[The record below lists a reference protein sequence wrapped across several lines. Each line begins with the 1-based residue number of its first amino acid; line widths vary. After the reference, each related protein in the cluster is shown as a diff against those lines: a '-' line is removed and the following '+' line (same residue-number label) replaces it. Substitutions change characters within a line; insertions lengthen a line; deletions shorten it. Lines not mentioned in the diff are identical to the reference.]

1 MSLLLT
7 PNTAIESSFES
18 SAVDLSFGDPPPLF
32 SAEMN
37 PGVFADSNVLEGNT
51 ESDVLDGNTESGVLE
66 SNTHSGVLNGN
77 TEFGV
82 LEGNTHSDVLE
93 GNTESDVLEGNTH
106 SDVLDGNTES
116 GVLEGNTHSK
126 EWSDATDSK
135 EWSDATLRAY
145 VMLDLTSVVLY
156 EDYTLS
162 LLLQNYTG
170 DVTIRTSRHVR
181 LHSHPHA

>member
-37 PGVFADSNVLEGNT
+37 PGIFAD
-51 ESDVLDGNTESGVLE
+51 
-66 SNTHSGVLNGN
+66 SGVLNGN
-77 TEFGV
+77 TESGV

-93 GNTESDVLEGNTH
+93 GNTH
-106 SDVLDGNTES
+106 S
-116 GVLEGNTHSK
+116 GVLEGNTTDSKEWSDTTDSKEWSDTTDSK

-135 EWSDATLRAY
+135 LWGAPTLRAY

>member
-18 SAVDLSFGDPPPLF
+18 SAVDLSFGDPPLLF

-66 SNTHSGVLNGN
+66 GNTHSGVLDGN

-82 LEGNTHSDVLE
+82 LEGNT
-93 GNTESDVLEGNTH
+93 
-106 SDVLDGNTES
+106 ES
-116 GVLEGNTHSK
+116 GVLEGNTTDSK

-135 EWSDATLRAY
+135 LWDAPTLRAY

-170 DVTIRTSRHVR
+170 DVTVRTSRHVR

>member
-1 MSLLLT
+1 
-7 PNTAIESSFES
+7 
-18 SAVDLSFGDPPPLF
+18 
-32 SAEMN
+32 MN

-51 ESDVLDGNTESGVLE
+51 ESDVLN
-66 SNTHSGVLNGN
+66 
-77 TEFGV
+77 
-82 LEGNTHSDVLE
+82 GNTHSDVLE
-93 GNTESDVLEGNTH
+93 GNT
-106 SDVLDGNTES
+106 
-116 GVLEGNTHSK
+116 
-126 EWSDATDSK
+126 TDSK
-135 EWSDATLRAY
+135 EWSDTTDSKLWDAPTLRAY

>member
-37 PGVFADSNVLEGNT
+37 PGIFADSNVL
-51 ESDVLDGNTESGVLE
+51 
-66 SNTHSGVLNGN
+66 NGN
-77 TEFGV
+77 TE
-82 LEGNTHSDVLE
+82 SDVLE
-93 GNTESDVLEGNTH
+93 GNTESDVLNGNTH
-106 SDVLDGNTES
+106 S

-135 EWSDATLRAY
+135 EWSDATDSKLWDAPTLRAY

>member
-18 SAVDLSFGDPPPLF
+18 SAVDLSFGDPPLLF

-37 PGVFADSNVLEGNT
+37 LGVFADS
-51 ESDVLDGNTESGVLE
+51 
-66 SNTHSGVLNGN
+66 GVLN
-77 TEFGV
+77 
-82 LEGNTHSDVLE
+82 
-93 GNTESDVLEGNTH
+93 GNTESDVLEGSTH
-106 SDVLDGNTES
+106 S
-116 GVLEGNTHSK
+116 GVLNGNTHSK

-135 EWSDATLRAY
+135 EWSDATDSKLWDAPTLRAY

>member
-51 ESDVLDGNTESGVLE
+51 ESDVL
-66 SNTHSGVLNGN
+66 
-77 TEFGV
+77 
-82 LEGNTHSDVLE
+82 
-93 GNTESDVLEGNTH
+93 EGNTH

-135 EWSDATLRAY
+135 EWSDTTDSKEWSDTTLRAY

>member
-1 MSLLLT
+1 MAT
-7 PNTAIESSFES
+7 PILVCWRATPIQK
-18 SAVDLSFGDPPPLF
+18 
-32 SAEMN
+32 
-37 PGVFADSNVLEGNT
+37 
-51 ESDVLDGNTESGVLE
+51 SGVA
-66 SNTHSGVLNGN
+66 T
-77 TEFGV
+77 
-82 LEGNTHSDVLE
+82 D
-93 GNTESDVLEGNTH
+93 
-106 SDVLDGNTES
+106 
-116 GVLEGNTHSK
+116 SK

-135 EWSDATLRAY
+135 LWDAPTLRAY

>member
-1 MSLLLT
+1 
-7 PNTAIESSFES
+7 
-18 SAVDLSFGDPPPLF
+18 
-32 SAEMN
+32 MN

-51 ESDVLDGNTESGVLE
+51 ESDVLDGNTESDVLD
-66 SNTHSGVLNGN
+66 GN

-82 LEGNTHSDVLE
+82 LEGNT
-93 GNTESDVLEGNTH
+93 
-106 SDVLDGNTES
+106 ES
-116 GVLEGNTHSK
+116 GVLEGNTTDSK

-170 DVTIRTSRHVR
+170 DVTVRTSRHVR

>member
-1 MSLLLT
+1 M
-7 PNTAIESSFES
+7 
-18 SAVDLSFGDPPPLF
+18 DLSFGDPPLLF

-37 PGVFADSNVLEGNT
+37 LGVFAD
-51 ESDVLDGNTESGVLE
+51 
-66 SNTHSGVLNGN
+66 
-77 TEFGV
+77 
-82 LEGNTHSDVLE
+82 SDVLE
-93 GNTESDVLEGNTH
+93 GNTESGVLEGNTH
-106 SDVLDGNTES
+106 SGVLEGNTES

-135 EWSDATLRAY
+135 EWSDATDSKGWDAPTLRAY

-170 DVTIRTSRHVR
+170 DVTVRTSRHVR

>member
-1 MSLLLT
+1 
-7 PNTAIESSFES
+7 
-18 SAVDLSFGDPPPLF
+18 
-32 SAEMN
+32 MN

-51 ESDVLDGNTESGVLE
+51 EFGVLDGNTESGVLK
-66 SNTHSGVLNGN
+66 
-77 TEFGV
+77 
-82 LEGNTHSDVLE
+82 
-93 GNTESDVLEGNTH
+93 
-106 SDVLDGNTES
+106 GNTES
-116 GVLEGNTHSK
+116 GVLDGNTTDSKEWSDATDSK

-170 DVTIRTSRHVR
+170 DVTVRTSRHVR

>member
-51 ESDVLDGNTESGVLE
+51 EFGVLEGNTESGVLDGNTEFGVLDGNTESGVLDG
-66 SNTHSGVLNGN
+66 NTESGVLDGN

-82 LEGNTHSDVLE
+82 LEGNTTD
-93 GNTESDVLEGNTH
+93 
-106 SDVLDGNTES
+106 
-116 GVLEGNTHSK
+116 SK

-170 DVTIRTSRHVR
+170 DVTVRTSRHVR

>member
-51 ESDVLDGNTESGVLE
+51 ESDVLDGNTES
-66 SNTHSGVLNGN
+66 
-77 TEFGV
+77 
-82 LEGNTHSDVLE
+82 
-93 GNTESDVLEGNTH
+93 
-106 SDVLDGNTES
+106 DVLDGNTES
-116 GVLEGNTHSK
+116 GVLEGNTHSGVLDGNTEFGVLEGNTESGVLDGNTESGVLEGNTTDSK

-135 EWSDATLRAY
+135 LWDAPTLRAY

-170 DVTIRTSRHVR
+170 DVTVRTSRHVR

>member
-1 MSLLLT
+1 M
-7 PNTAIESSFES
+7 
-18 SAVDLSFGDPPPLF
+18 DLSFGDPPPLF

-37 PGVFADSNVLEGNT
+37 PGVFADS
-51 ESDVLDGNTESGVLE
+51 
-66 SNTHSGVLNGN
+66 
-77 TEFGV
+77 GV
-82 LEGNTHSDVLE
+82 LEGNTHSD
-93 GNTESDVLEGNTH
+93 
-106 SDVLDGNTES
+106 
-116 GVLEGNTHSK
+116 VLEGNTHSK

-135 EWSDATLRAY
+135 EWSDATDSKLWDAPTLRAY

>member
-1 MSLLLT
+1 M
-7 PNTAIESSFES
+7 
-18 SAVDLSFGDPPPLF
+18 DLSFGDPPLLF

-37 PGVFADSNVLEGNT
+37 PGVFADSNVL
-51 ESDVLDGNTESGVLE
+51 
-66 SNTHSGVLNGN
+66 
-77 TEFGV
+77 
-82 LEGNTHSDVLE
+82 
-93 GNTESDVLEGNTH
+93 
-106 SDVLDGNTES
+106 DGNTES
-116 GVLEGNTHSK
+116 GVLEGNTTDSK

-170 DVTIRTSRHVR
+170 DVTVRTSRHVR